1 MSLWTIKR
9 KNHLTYLNLKYH
21 SPNTISDQ
29 IMFGNNREEQLR
41 KQKAEIERQ
50 KKILEER
57 TRVIAEKE
65 RQKRE
70 LERRLQEQRVREQGR
85 RREE

>member
-1 MSLWTIKR
+1 
-9 KNHLTYLNLKYH
+9 
-21 SPNTISDQ
+21 
-29 IMFGNNREEQLR
+29 MFENNRDEQLR

-57 TRVIAEKE
+57 NRAIAEKE

-70 LERRLQEQRVREQGR
+70 LERRLQEQRVRQQGK
-85 RREE
+85 RREEWNTYVWYSHQHGGQSKRLKYQYVAIEI